1 MEETARNKRIAVISD
16 THNLLRKEVREVLS
30 SCCAAVHA
38 GDISSPEVL
47 EDIEKIL
54 PFYTVRGN
62 NDKEWAK
69 DLPQELYFELLGLKF
84 YMTHKKK
91 DVPKELK
98 PVDLVIYG
106 HSHKYEETWKE
117 DVCWLNP
124 GSCGPRRFHQPVTM
138 AVVSREEQSFSVE
151 RVDILPEMKQE
162 VIPDVKEKDM
172 EKLMDGILKDMQK
185 GLDMEKIGKKH
196 HVPSRFAEQV
206 CRIYMTHPGVTVQ
219 GIMDK
224 MEVNARVM
232 K

>member
-1 MEETARNKRIAVISD
+1 M
-16 THNLLRKEVREVLS
+16 
-30 SCCAAVHA
+30 
-38 GDISSPEVL
+38 
-47 EDIEKIL
+47 
-54 PFYTVRGN
+54 
-62 NDKEWAK
+62 
-69 DLPQELYFELLGLKF
+69 
-84 YMTHKKK
+84 
-91 DVPKELK
+91 
-98 PVDLVIYG
+98 
-106 HSHKYEETWKE
+106 
-117 DVCWLNP
+117 CWLNP